1 MITSKD
7 CYLTGNCYKYK
18 KDGTC
23 QLSDVYCPKLFK
35 MNFLFDEAQLTDKQR
50 LHTGLYYD
58 EDGTDKDKFQQLKEI
73 ETNIEKFV
81 SDGNNLYIH
90 SSITGNGKTL
100 WAIRMLQSYFG
111 KIWHK
116 TDFECRG
123 LFINVPRFFLAL
135 KDNIA
140 NKSEYVN
147 HIKENIEKADII
159 VWDEVGTKQLTSF
172 EHENLLSYINLRV
185 DSGKSNIYTSNL
197 SSGELRNLVGDRLYS
212 RIANLSVDIELRGQ
226 DKRGLKFE

>member
-1 MITSKD
+1 
-7 CYLTGNCYKYK
+7 
-18 KDGTC
+18 
-23 QLSDVYCPKLFK
+23 
-35 MNFLFDEAQLTDKQR
+35 
-50 LHTGLYYD
+50 
-58 EDGTDKDKFQQLKEI
+58 
-73 ETNIEKFV
+73 
-81 SDGNNLYIH
+81 
-90 SSITGNGKTL
+90 
-100 WAIRMLQSYFG
+100 MLQSYFG